1 MQVGTSL
8 VLAVGFLALGLPA
21 TPAAAVQAT
30 GGAARFPSIEWF
42 SWGAD
47 GSVISNNGVTR
58 TEHYTLAGQSFDIT
72 CSISNITRVGG
83 TGTGSYL
90 ESYRS
95 GTWQGDGF
103 DQLYNIGGVDEAN
116 NMVVGLSNRIQG
128 NTITLSF
135 NCSATLGGNPFPLAG
150 LVMADAEASGGT
162 EYVGAT
168 IPTTATWRILDRVR
182 GASCTLD
189 AYARRTVAGTAN
201 RLELYGPVDNTCEN
215 GTGAFRP
222 GPSAVAFMDG
232 ATSATNVTISGSG
245 KSAIALGVAFNT
257 DFGDAP
263 DSYGDAGAALQYAY
277 TGGEV
282 PQTSSALTLAQ
293 NRGTPVFGSI
303 TLATNVQPSPRLG
316 ATVDPE
322 ATQEHSADATGDDS
336 TGEAASGGPD
346 DENGL
351 TLANPIEVAPGG
363 TTVIGP
369 VSCIGT
375 GYVAGWIDWNGN
387 GTFDTSE
394 RSTSTPACPTGGS
407 VNLSFAVPSTILGS
421 GGTLNTFLRV
431 RLAPTTTQLN
441 PTGLSTGGEV
451 EDYRLVAGA
460 KPRIILRKTTL
471 GASGGPYGFTLTNTL
486 QGSGTVTTTT
496 AGAATQVDGD
506 PATTGNQAFLVTQTG
521 TAVGIN
527 ESTIPTGWA
536 LSSVSCTSGGQNVG
550 SLSGTTLTLPA
561 SAIVPGAVI
570 TCDFRNGRPS
580 IGLVKAA
587 GTATGATAGSTL
599 PYTFTVTNTGQTPLT
614 SITITDPKVAS
625 VSCAATT
632 LAIGASTTCTG
643 NHTLTQ
649 AEVDAGTVVNS
660 ATVSGTPPSGTAVTS
675 TAGTTSTIPRTPA
688 ISLTKSA
695 GAPTGNTAGSTVT
708 YSFLVT
714 NTGNVTLTTVGVN
727 DPTIGTV
734 SCPATTLA
742 PGAATT
748 CTKTYALTQ
757 SDVNAGVVNNTAT
770 ATGTPPSGSAVTASA
785 TANRSITRTAAITL
799 DKQAGIPSGTAA
811 GSSIAYDFVVTNTGN
826 VTLTAL
832 SVLDAK
838 TGPVSCPVSTLAP
851 AASTTCTGTHL
862 LTQADL
868 DAGQVD
874 NTATAT
880 ANAPAGVTSP
890 TATDT
895 ATVTVARTAAVTV
908 DKQFGGL
915 TDLDSNGQDAG
926 DRLNYTFLVTN
937 TGNVTL
943 TSVTVTD
950 PKVGTVSCPL
960 TTLPSGAATSCT
972 GSYLLTQADVD
983 AGHVANTATATGTP
997 PSGVARPTA
1006 IDSTDTP
1013 VTAGP
1018 AVSLDKTAGTP
1029 SGNTA
1034 GSTIAYSFLV
1044 TNSGNVTLTAVG
1056 VTDPKVGEV
1065 SCPSTSLAPG
1075 ASTTC
1080 TKTYLLTQE
1089 DVDAGS
1095 VANTATANGT
1105 SPTNATVSATDS
1117 TISTIT
1123 RSAALTMD
1131 KQAGTPSGGT
1141 AGSTIAYSFVVTNTG
1156 KVTVDGLAI
1165 TDPDVTGLA
1174 CPTTTLAP
1182 GETTTCTATH
1192 DLTQGDLDS
1201 GHVANTATVTGNPPT
1216 GVTTP
1221 NATDSTDIA
1230 LAQAAAISLD
1240 KQAGTPSGDSVGS
1253 SIPYTFVVTNTGNVT
1268 LTAVNVGDP
1277 TAGTVTCPV
1286 TTLAPG
1292 AATTCVASY
1301 PITQADLDAGTV
1313 DNSATATGTP
1323 PGALAKPT
1331 STDSTTSTL
1340 SRTAALTLDK
1350 QAGTA
1355 GTAAGS
1361 SIAYDFVVTN
1371 TGNVTLTALSVL
1383 DAKTGP
1389 VSCPVSTLL
1398 PGETTTCTAVYL
1410 LTQADLDAGVV
1421 DNTATA
1427 SADAPAGLTS
1437 PTATDTATS
1446 TLTRTATLTLDKQA
1460 GTAGTAAGSSISY
1473 DFVVTNT
1480 GNVTLT
1486 ALSVLDAKTGPVS
1499 CPVDTLL
1506 PGASTT
1512 CTASYVLTQADI
1524 DAGVVDNTASVTADA
1539 PAGMTPPS
1547 DTDTATVTIERTA
1560 TITLDKQAGIP
1571 SGTTPGSTIA
1581 YSFTVLNTGNVT
1593 LTSVGVTDPRLGSV
1607 SCLAATL
1614 APGASTTCSATY
1626 ELTQADVDG
1635 GHVPNTATATGT
1647 PPTGLTEPTA
1657 TDSTDTPL
1665 TSDPAMTLEKHSAAP
1680 TGNTAGSTIA
1690 YTFLVTN
1697 TGNVTLGSVAVT
1709 DAKVG
1714 AVTCPAATLAPGAS
1728 TTCTASYT
1736 LTQADVDAGHV
1747 ENTAAAV
1754 GTPPTGDPVTATDTI
1769 TTPIAA
1775 APAITVDK
1783 QAGTPSG
1790 AAAGSTIDFTFLVT
1804 NSGNVTLTSVGITDL
1819 KVGAVFCP
1827 ATTLAPG
1834 ASTTCSATY
1843 LLTQADVDAGHVAN
1857 TATAAGEPPVGGP
1870 VSATDTTDTTI
1881 GAGPAIALAKT
1892 AGAPSG
1898 SAAGSTIAYSFLVT
1912 NTGNVTLSSVAV
1924 TDAKVG
1930 AVTCADTVLAPGG
1943 STTCS
1948 ATYTLTQA
1956 DVDAGAV
1963 VNTASVAGNPPT
1975 GDPVIATDS
1984 ATTTIPA
1991 SPSIALDKTAGPASG
2006 SIAGSTIDFSFLVTN
2021 SGNVTL
2027 TSVGITDLKVGAVSC
2042 PVTTLAPGASTTCSA
2057 TYLLTQADVDAG
2069 HVANTASVAGDPPTG
2084 EPVTAGDDT
2093 DTPITAGPSITL
2105 EKTAGAPSG
2114 NQVGSTIAYTF
2125 TVMNTGNVTLTSVEV
2140 TDPKV
2145 GVVSCPETSLASGAS
2160 TTCSATYVLTQADV
2174 DAGAVV
2180 NTASVAG
2187 NPPAGDPV
2195 TGTDSVTTTVPA
2207 SPSIA
2212 LDKQAGTP
2220 SGSSAGD
2227 TIDYSFLVTNTGNVT
2242 LTSVAVT
2249 DPQVGTVTCLDTSLA
2264 PGAVTTCSATYV
2276 LTQADVDAGH
2286 VANSASVAG
2295 NPPVGDP
2302 VTAGDAT
2309 DTTIASGPGITLVKT
2324 AGTPS
2329 GGSAGDTIEYS
2340 VLVTNSGNVTLT
2352 SVAVTDPQVDTVA
2365 CSDTTLAPGG
2375 STTCSA
2381 TYTLTQA
2388 DVDAG
2393 VVVNTAS
2400 VAGDPPAGDPVTG
2413 TDSVT
2418 TTVAASPSITLV
2430 KTAGTPSGSSAGDT
2444 IDYSF
2449 LVTNTGNVTLASVTV
2464 TDPQVGT
2471 VTCLDTSLAPAAT
2484 TTCSASY
2491 VLTQADVDAGVV
2503 VNTASVAGNPP
2514 AGGPVTDSDS
2524 VTTTIPASPALTLD
2538 KQSGTPSGSLAGSTI
2553 AYAFVVSNTGN
2564 VTLDSVG
2571 ITDVKVGTVTCA
2583 SATLAPG
2590 ASTTCGATYVLT
2602 QADVDSGHVANSATA
2617 SGTPPVGAPVTA
2629 VDSTDTAI
2637 SAGPAI
2643 TLVKT
2648 AGTPSGS
2655 SAGDTIDYSFLVT
2668 NTGNV
2673 TLASVAV
2680 TDPQV
2685 GTVAC
2690 PDTTLAPGGSTTCSA
2705 TYTLTHADVDAGVVV
2720 NTASVAGNPPAGD
2733 PVTGTDSVTTTVP
2746 ASPSIALDKQAG
2758 VPTGST
2764 AGSTIDFS
2772 FLVSNTGNVTLSSV
2786 AIADLKAGPVTCVE
2800 ATLAPGASTTCA
2812 ATYVLTQADV
2822 DSGHVAN
2829 SATASGTPPI
2839 GAPVTGADSTDTSLT
2854 PGPAMTLVKTAGTPS
2869 GNTAGS
2875 TIAYSFLVT
2884 NTGNVTLTSVSVT
2897 DALVGTV
2904 TCPDTTLAPG
2914 GSTTCAATY
2923 TLTQADV
2930 DAGSVVNTASVAGN
2944 PPAGDP
2950 VTGTD
2955 SVTTTIPASPSITL
2969 VKTAGTPS
2977 GSSAGDT
2984 IDYSFLVTNSG
2995 NVTLASVAVTDPQ
3008 VGAVSCPDTTLAP
3021 GGSTTCAATYVLT
3034 QADVDA
3040 GAVENTASVAGDP
3053 PAGDPVTDTDSTT
3066 TTISVSPGIALD
3078 KQAGIP
3084 TGSTAGSTIGYTFV
3098 VTNTGNVTLTAV
3110 GITDLKLGAVTCTET
3125 TLAPGATTSCAS
3137 TYVLTQADVD
3147 AGHVANSASVAGNP
3161 PIGDPVTAGDSTD
3174 TAISAGPAITLVKTA
3189 GTPSGSSAG
3198 DTIDYSFLVTNSGNV
3213 TLASVAVTDPQ
3224 VGAVSCPD
3232 TTLAPGASMTCAATY
3247 VLTQADVDAGSVVN
3261 AASVAGN
3268 PPTGEPVTGTDS
3280 VTTLVPAAPAITLAK
3295 TAGTPSG
3302 NSAGDTIAYSFLV
3315 TNAGNVTLTSV
3326 AVSDPKV
3333 GTVTCPDTSLAP
3345 AATTTCSATYVLT
3358 QADVDAGTV
3367 VNAASV
3373 AGNPPTG
3380 DPVTATDSATTT
3392 IPAGPAITLDKG
3404 AGALVDATGNG
3415 ESAGDTVP
3423 YTFLVTNTGN
3433 VSLSSIAITD
3443 AKVGTVTCP
3452 ETSLAPAASTTCT
3465 ADYLLT
3471 QADVD
3476 AGTVHNTAS
3485 VTANPPTGPAVTAN
3499 DSVDVAIDA
3508 EAALVLDKQ
3517 AGAPTGGAAGATV
3530 TYAFV
3535 VTNTGN
3541 LTLEPIVIDDPLL
3554 GSITCPAGPL
3564 APGATLTCDPIVY
3577 SLTQADV
3584 DAGHVANTAS
3594 AVGMAN
3600 GNPTP
3605 VSVDS
3610 TDTPINAGPAIT
3622 LDKTAGAP
3630 SGNSAGDTID
3640 YNFLVTNTGNVT
3652 LTSVAVT
3659 DLKVGTVV
3667 CPDTTL
3673 APGAST
3679 TCAATYVLTQ
3689 ADVDAGT
3696 VVNNASVA
3704 GTPPAG
3710 EPVTAGDST
3719 TTPVPAGPAITL
3731 EKQAGPAT
3739 GNRAGDTIDY
3749 TFLVTN
3755 RGNVTLTAIEVTD
3768 ARVGAVSCPVTLLA
3782 PTESTTCTAAYSLTQ
3797 ADVDAGAV
3805 HNTAG
3810 VTGTPPTG
3818 DPVTDTDTVTSP
3830 ILAGPGIDL
3839 AKTGTPAGDRAGDT
3853 IAYDFVVTNT
3863 GNVTLS
3869 AVGVTDA
3876 KVGAVTCPVD
3886 TLAPAGST
3894 TCTATYLLTQ
3904 ADVDAGVVH
3913 NEATATGTPP
3923 TGEPV
3928 TAPDSVDTPI
3938 VPGAAVTI
3946 DKQAGIPSAAQVGGT
3961 IDYTFVVTNPG
3972 NVTLTAVTVSD
3983 PTTGPVACPVDT
3995 LAPGESTTCTA
4006 THTLTRADLDRG
4018 EVVNTATVTATPP
4031 AGQAVADSDSVTTP
4045 LAQVAAVML
4054 DKTADVIEEA
4064 QEGDQI
4070 NFAFVVTNTGNV
4082 TLSPVVV
4089 SDPMLAAVACP
4100 SNTLAAGESM
4110 ACTGAP
4116 YTVTEQD
4123 VVLGG
4128 LVNSATV
4135 SAGFCPVTGCVQV
4148 EAGDSVTVSTAIVD
4162 PEHEGGGND
4171 HGGNGGGGLA
4181 YTGVAGAPELIGLG
4195 GGILAAGMLLLLVAR
4210 RRKA

>member
-8 VLAVGFLALGLPA
+8 VLAAGFLALGLPA

-42 SWGAD
+42 SWGPE

-72 CSISNITRVGG
+72 CTLSNIARTA
-83 TGTGSYL
+83 GTGSGNYL

-103 DQLYNIGGVDEAN
+103 EHLYNIGGVDDAN
-116 NMVVGLSNRIQG
+116 TMFVGLSNRTQG
-128 NTITLSF
+128 NTITLDFS
-135 NCSATLGGNPFPLAG
+135 CSATLAGEAFPLAG
-150 LVMADAEASGGT
+150 LVMADAEASGGS

-168 IPTTATWRILDRVR
+168 IPTSATWRILDRIR
-182 GASCTLD
+182 GSECTLD
-189 AYARRTVAGTAN
+189 TYARRTVVGPAN
-201 RLELYGPVDNTCEN
+201 RLELYGPESNTCET
-215 GTGAFRP
+215 GTGNVRP

-232 ATSATNVTISGSG
+232 ATSATRVTIAGSG

-277 TGGEV
+277 SGGEV
-282 PQTSSALTLAQ
+282 PLTSSAQTLAQ

-316 ATVDPE
+316 TTVDPE
-322 ATQEHSADATGDDS
+322 ATQAHSPDATGDDA

-363 TTVIGP
+363 TTAIGP
-369 VSCIGT
+369 ISCIGT
-375 GYVAGWIDWNGN
+375 GHIAGWIDWNGN
-387 GTFDTSE
+387 GAFDTSE
-394 RSTSTPACPTGGS
+394 RSTNTPACPTGGS

-421 GGTLNTFLRV
+421 GGSLNTFLRI

-471 GASGGPYGFTLTNTL
+471 GAAGGPYGFTLTNTL

-496 AGAATQVDGD
+496 AGTATQVDGD

-521 TAVGIN
+521 TAVGIT
-527 ESTIPTGWA
+527 EATIPTGWA
-536 LSSVSCTSGGQNVG
+536 LSGVTCNNGAQNVG
-550 SLSGTTLTLPA
+550 SLSGTTFTLPA

-580 IGLVKAA
+580 VSLVKTA
-587 GTATGATAGSTL
+587 GVLSGGTAGSTL
-599 PYTFTVTNTGQTPLT
+599 PYTFTVTNTGQTPLA

-632 LAIGASTTCTG
+632 LAIGAATTCTG
-643 NHTLTQ
+643 NHILTQ

-660 ATVSGTPPSGTAVTS
+660 ATVSGTPPSGPAVTS

-688 ISLTKSA
+688 ISLAKTA
-695 GAPTGNTAGSTVT
+695 GAPTGNTVGSTVT

-714 NTGNVTLTTVGVN
+714 NTGNVTLTAVGVN

-757 SDVNAGVVNNTAT
+757 ADVNAGVVNNTAT
-770 ATGTPPSGSAVTASA
+770 ATGTPPSGAAVTATA
-785 TANRSITRTAAITL
+785 TANRSITRTARITL
-799 DKQAGIPSGTAA
+799 DKQAGIPSGTSV

-832 SVLDAK
+832 SVQDAE

-851 AASTTCTGTHL
+851 AASTTCTGSHV

-868 DAGQVD
+868 DAGRVD

-880 ANAPAGVTSP
+880 ANAPAGVTQP

-895 ATVTVARTAAVTV
+895 ATVTIARTAAITV
-908 DKQFGGL
+908 DKQFGGF

-926 DRLNYTFLVTN
+926 DRLDYTFLVTN

-943 TSVTVTD
+943 ASVTVTD

-997 PSGVARPTA
+997 PTGLTGPTA

-1095 VANTATANGT
+1095 VVNTATANGT

-1117 TISTIT
+1117 TTSTIT
-1123 RSAALTMD
+1123 RSATLTMD
-1131 KQAGTPSGGT
+1131 KQAGTPSGAT
-1141 AGSTIAYSFVVTNTG
+1141 AGSTIAYAFVVTNTG
-1156 KVTVDGLAI
+1156 NVTVDGLAI

-1182 GETTTCTATH
+1182 GATTTCTATH

-1221 NATDSTDIA
+1221 SATDSTDIA
-1230 LAQAAAISLD
+1230 LSQAAAITLD
-1240 KQAGTPSGDSVGS
+1240 KQAGTPSGNSVGS

-1268 LTAVNVGDP
+1268 LTAVNVSDP
-1277 TAGTVTCPV
+1277 IAGTVTCPV

-1292 AATTCVASY
+1292 AATTCVAGY
-1301 PITQADLDAGTV
+1301 PITQADLDAGAV

-1350 QAGTA
+1350 QAGTPS
-1355 GTAAGS
+1355 GTAAGA
-1361 SIAYDFVVTN
+1361 SIPYDFVVTN

-1398 PGETTTCTAVYL
+1398 PGETTTCTAIYL

-1437 PTATDTATS
+1437 PTATDTE
-1446 TLTRTATLTLDKQA
+1446 
-1460 GTAGTAAGSSISY
+1460 
-1473 DFVVTNT
+1473 
-1480 GNVTLT
+1480 
-1486 ALSVLDAKTGPVS
+1486 
-1499 CPVDTLL
+1499 
-1506 PGASTT
+1506 
-1512 CTASYVLTQADI
+1512 
-1524 DAGVVDNTASVTADA
+1524 
-1539 PAGMTPPS
+1539 
-1547 DTDTATVTIERTA
+1547 TVTVERTA

-1593 LTSVGVTDPRLGSV
+1593 LTSVGVTDPKLGAV

-1665 TSDPAMTLEKHSAAP
+1665 TSDPAITLEKHSAAP

-1714 AVTCPAATLAPGAS
+1714 TVTCPAATLAPGAA

-1736 LTQADVDAGHV
+1736 LTQDDVDAGQV

-1775 APAITVDK
+1775 TPGITLDK

-1819 KVGAVFCP
+1819 KVGSVSCP
-1827 ATTLAPG
+1827 AT
-1834 ASTTCSATY
+1834 S
-1843 LLTQADVDAGHVAN
+1843 
-1857 TATAAGEPPVGGP
+1857 
-1870 VSATDTTDTTI
+1870 
-1881 GAGPAIALAKT
+1881 
-1892 AGAPSG
+1892 
-1898 SAAGSTIAYSFLVT
+1898 
-1912 NTGNVTLSSVAV
+1912 
-1924 TDAKVG
+1924 
-1930 AVTCADTVLAPGG
+1930 
-1943 STTCS
+1943 
-1948 ATYTLTQA
+1948 
-1956 DVDAGAV
+1956 
-1963 VNTASVAGNPPT
+1963 
-1975 GDPVIATDS
+1975 
-1984 ATTTIPA
+1984 
-1991 SPSIALDKTAGPASG
+1991 
-2006 SIAGSTIDFSFLVTN
+2006 
-2021 SGNVTL
+2021 
-2027 TSVGITDLKVGAVSC
+2027 
-2042 PVTTLAPGASTTCSA
+2042 LAPGASTTCSA

-2084 EPVTAGDDT
+2084 EPVTAGDAT
-2093 DTPITAGPSITL
+2093 DTPITAGPSIIL
-2105 EKTAGAPSG
+2105 EKAAGAPSG
-2114 NQVGSTIAYTF
+2114 NVVGSTIAYTF
-2125 TVMNTGNVTLTSVEV
+2125 TVLNTGNVTLTSVEV
-2140 TDPKV
+2140 TDLKV
-2145 GVVSCPETSLASGAS
+2145 GTVSCPVTTLAAGAS
-2160 TTCSATYVLTQADV
+2160 TTCAATYELTQADV

-2180 NTASVAG
+2180 NNASVAG
-2187 NPPAGDPV
+2187 TPPAGDPV
-2195 TGTDSVTTTVPA
+2195 TA
-2207 SPSIA
+2207 
-2212 LDKQAGTP
+2212 
-2220 SGSSAGD
+2220 
-2227 TIDYSFLVTNTGNVT
+2227 
-2242 LTSVAVT
+2242 
-2249 DPQVGTVTCLDTSLA
+2249 
-2264 PGAVTTCSATYV
+2264 
-2276 LTQADVDAGH
+2276 
-2286 VANSASVAG
+2286 
-2295 NPPVGDP
+2295 
-2302 VTAGDAT
+2302 
-2309 DTTIASGPGITLVKT
+2309 
-2324 AGTPS
+2324 
-2329 GGSAGDTIEYS
+2329 
-2340 VLVTNSGNVTLT
+2340 
-2352 SVAVTDPQVDTVA
+2352 
-2365 CSDTTLAPGG
+2365 
-2375 STTCSA
+2375 
-2381 TYTLTQA
+2381 
-2388 DVDAG
+2388 
-2393 VVVNTAS
+2393 
-2400 VAGDPPAGDPVTG
+2400 
-2413 TDSVT
+2413 
-2418 TTVAASPSITLV
+2418 
-2430 KTAGTPSGSSAGDT
+2430 
-2444 IDYSF
+2444 
-2449 LVTNTGNVTLASVTV
+2449 
-2464 TDPQVGT
+2464 
-2471 VTCLDTSLAPAAT
+2471 
-2484 TTCSASY
+2484 
-2491 VLTQADVDAGVV
+2491 
-2503 VNTASVAGNPP
+2503 
-2514 AGGPVTDSDS
+2514 
-2524 VTTTIPASPALTLD
+2524 
-2538 KQSGTPSGSLAGSTI
+2538 
-2553 AYAFVVSNTGN
+2553 
-2564 VTLDSVG
+2564 
-2571 ITDVKVGTVTCA
+2571 
-2583 SATLAPG
+2583 
-2590 ASTTCGATYVLT
+2590 
-2602 QADVDSGHVANSATA
+2602 
-2617 SGTPPVGAPVTA
+2617 
-2629 VDSTDTAI
+2629 
-2637 SAGPAI
+2637 
-2643 TLVKT
+2643 
-2648 AGTPSGS
+2648 
-2655 SAGDTIDYSFLVT
+2655 
-2668 NTGNV
+2668 
-2673 TLASVAV
+2673 
-2680 TDPQV
+2680 
-2685 GTVAC
+2685 
-2690 PDTTLAPGGSTTCSA
+2690 
-2705 TYTLTHADVDAGVVV
+2705 
-2720 NTASVAGNPPAGD
+2720 
-2733 PVTGTDSVTTTVP
+2733 
-2746 ASPSIALDKQAG
+2746 
-2758 VPTGST
+2758 
-2764 AGSTIDFS
+2764 
-2772 FLVSNTGNVTLSSV
+2772 
-2786 AIADLKAGPVTCVE
+2786 
-2800 ATLAPGASTTCA
+2800 
-2812 ATYVLTQADV
+2812 
-2822 DSGHVAN
+2822 
-2829 SATASGTPPI
+2829 
-2839 GAPVTGADSTDTSLT
+2839 
-2854 PGPAMTLVKTAGTPS
+2854 
-2869 GNTAGS
+2869 
-2875 TIAYSFLVT
+2875 
-2884 NTGNVTLTSVSVT
+2884 
-2897 DALVGTV
+2897 
-2904 TCPDTTLAPG
+2904 
-2914 GSTTCAATY
+2914 
-2923 TLTQADV
+2923 
-2930 DAGSVVNTASVAGN
+2930 
-2944 PPAGDP
+2944 
-2950 VTGTD
+2950 TD
-2955 SVTTTIPASPSITL
+2955 SVTTTIPAGPSIAL
-2969 VKTAGTPS
+2969 DKTAGTPT
-2977 GSSAGDT
+2977 GTA
-2984 IDYSFLVTNSG
+2984 
-2995 NVTLASVAVTDPQ
+2995 
-3008 VGAVSCPDTTLAP
+3008 
-3021 GGSTTCAATYVLT
+3021 
-3034 QADVDA
+3034 A
-3040 GAVENTASVAGDP
+3040 GATVD
-3053 PAGDPVTDTDSTT
+3053 
-3066 TTISVSPGIALD
+3066 
-3078 KQAGIP
+3078 
-3084 TGSTAGSTIGYTFV
+3084 YTFV

-3125 TLAPGATTSCAS
+3125 TLAPGGTTICAATYVLTQADVDSGHVANTASAAGNPPMGDPVTASDSTDTAISAGPSITLAKTAGTPSGVSAGDTIDYSFLVTNTGNVTLTSVTVSDPLVGAVTCPDTTLAPGASTTCAAIYVLTQADVDS
-3137 TYVLTQADVD
+3137 GTVVNNASVAGDPPTGDPVSASDTTTTTIPASPAIALDKTAGTPSGSSAGDTIGFSFLVTNTGNVTLASVAVTDPQVGTVSCPDTTLAPGASTTCSATYTLTQADVDSGTVVNTASVAGDPPTGDPVSATDTATSTIPAVPGITLDKQSGIPTGSTAGSTIDYTFGVENTGNVTLSSVGITDLKAGPVSCPDTTLAPGASTICSATYVLTQADVD
-3147 AGHVANSASVAGNP
+3147 AGHVANTATVSGAP
-3161 PIGDPVTAGDSTD
+3161 PVGAPVTADDSTD
-3174 TAISAGPAITLVKTA
+3174 TTITAGAAITLVKTA

-3198 DTIDYSFLVTNSGNV
+3198 DTIGYSFLVTNTGNV

-3224 VGAVSCPD
+3224 VGTVSCPD
-3232 TTLAPGASMTCAATY
+3232 TTLAPGASTTCSATYTLTQADVDGGTVVNTASVAGDPPTGDPVSATDTATSTIPAAPGITLDKQAGTPSGATVGSTIGYTFVVTNTGNVTLTAVGITDPKLGAVTCNETTLAPAGTTSCSSTY
-3247 VLTQADVDAGSVVN
+3247 VLTQADVDSGHVAN
-3261 AASVAGN
+3261 TASVAGN
-3268 PPTGEPVTGTDS
+3268 PPAGDPVTAGDATDTAIIAGPS
-3280 VTTLVPAAPAITLAK
+3280 VTLVK

-3302 NSAGDTIAYSFLV
+3302 SSAGDTIGYSFLV
-3315 TNAGNVTLTSV
+3315 TNTGNVTLASV
-3326 AVSDPKV
+3326 AVTDPQV
-3333 GTVTCPDTSLAP
+3333 GTVSCPDTTLAP
-3345 AATTTCSATYVLT
+3345 GASTTCSATYTLT
-3358 QADVDAGTV
+3358 QADVDSGTV
-3367 VNAASV
+3367 VNTASV
-3373 AGNPPTG
+3373 AGDPPTG
-3380 DPVTATDSATTT
+3380 DPVSATDSATTT
-3392 IPAGPAITLDKG
+3392 IPSGPAITLDKI

-3415 ESAGDTVP
+3415 ESTGDTVP

-3452 ETSLAPAASTTCT
+3452 ETSLAPAAATTCT

-3476 AGTVHNTAS
+3476 AGTVRNTAS
-3485 VTANPPTGPAVTAN
+3485 VTATPPTGAAVTAT
-3499 DSVDVAIDA
+3499 DSVDVTIAA
-3508 EAALVLDKQ
+3508 TAALVLDKQ
-3517 AGAPTGGAAGATV
+3517 AGAPTGGTAGATV
-3530 TYAFV
+3530 TYSFV
-3535 VTNTGN
+3535 VANTGN
-3541 LTLEPIVIDDPLL
+3541 LTLEPVVVDDPLL
-3554 GSITCPAGPL
+3554 GSVTCPAGPL
-3564 APGATLTCDPIVY
+3564 APGATLTCEPIVY

-3640 YNFLVTNTGNVT
+3640 YSFLVTNTGNVT

-3659 DLKVGTVV
+3659 DMKVGTVV

-3696 VVNNASVA
+3696 VVNDASVA

-3719 TTPVPAGPAITL
+3719 TTTVPAGPAITL

-3749 TFLVTN
+3749 TFVVTN

-3768 ARVGAVSCPVTLLA
+3768 AMAGTVSCPATLLA

-3797 ADVDAGAV
+3797 ADVDAGSV
-3805 HNTAG
+3805 RNTAG

-3876 KVGAVTCPVD
+3876 KVGTVTCPVD

-3938 VPGAAVTI
+3938 APGAAVTI
-3946 DKQAGIPSAAQVGGT
+3946 DKQAGTPSAALVGGT

-3972 NVTLTAVTVSD
+3972 NVTLAAVTVSD
-3983 PTTGPVACPVDT
+3983 PTAGPVACPVDT

-4031 AGQAVADSDSVTTP
+4031 TGQAVTDSDSVTTP

-4070 NFAFVVTNTGNV
+4070 NFAFLVTNTGNV
-4082 TLSPVVV
+4082 TLTPVVV
-4089 SDPMLAAVACP
+4089 SDPMLTAVACP
-4100 SNTLAAGESM
+4100 SDTLAAGESM
-4110 ACTGAP
+4110 ACTGAT

-4135 SAGFCPVTGCVQV
+4135 SAGFCPITGCVQV

-4162 PEHEGGGND
+4162 PEHEGGGNG
-4171 HGGNGGGGLA
+4171 HGGGGLA
-4181 YTGVAGAPELIGLG
+4181 YTGVTGAPELIGLG
-4195 GGILAAGMLLLLVAR
+4195 GGILAAGLLLLLVAR